1 MLSQPNAKLCEVVD
15 IDSIKLSDLQRDQ
28 RELAEVIG
36 IEAYLKLVKIYG
48 GTTIYI
54 AKMDKLQ
61 NIKRDAEIVK
71 NFNGY
76 NYKQLA
82 HKHHLAERTVREII
96 ARANLLNGAIQMSFF
111 DDS

>member
-1 MLSQPNAKLCEVVD
+1 MGIELK
-15 IDSIKLSDLQRDQ
+15 DLQGDQ

-36 IEAYLKLVKIYG
+36 IESYLELVRTYG

-82 HKHHLAERTVREII
+82 HKHRLAERTVREII
-96 ARANLLNGAIQMSFF
+96 AREYSKQGATQLSFF
-111 DDS
+111 NDS

>member
-1 MLSQPNAKLCEVVD
+1 MD
-15 IDSIKLSDLQRDQ
+15 IKLKDLQGDQ
-28 RELAEVIG
+28 RELAEIIG
-36 IEAYLKLVKIYG
+36 LESYLSLVKIYG

-54 AKMDKLQ
+54 AKIDKLQ

-71 NFNGY
+71 AFNGY

-82 HKHHLAERTVREII
+82 RKYRLAERTVREII
-96 ARANLLNGAIQMSFF
+96 TRANAGANYTQLSFL